1 MMSVDSNGD
10 NFREICR
17 KCDLFHD
24 LAWERSSIIFIWLLT
39 EKCCTNLTGMA
50 SATPDNE
57 TCYARFPLP
66 NPPPEG
72 GGADESLREFHV
84 KPNEPGPRMKN
95 GLFVGWAKRSV
106 PNISTEKL
114 MAMHPNYAF
123 IRWARYT
130 LPNLRTYHSTYG
142 QPQNSCH
149 VLRLFKL

>member
-66 NPPPEG
+66 NPDG
-72 GGADESLREFHV
+72 TTS
-84 KPNEPGPRMKN
+84 
-95 GLFVGWAKRSV
+95 
-106 PNISTEKL
+106 
-114 MAMHPNYAF
+114 
-123 IRWARYT
+123 
-130 LPNLRTYHSTYG
+130 HST
-142 QPQNSCH
+142 SS
-149 VLRLFKL
+149 LSDFLE